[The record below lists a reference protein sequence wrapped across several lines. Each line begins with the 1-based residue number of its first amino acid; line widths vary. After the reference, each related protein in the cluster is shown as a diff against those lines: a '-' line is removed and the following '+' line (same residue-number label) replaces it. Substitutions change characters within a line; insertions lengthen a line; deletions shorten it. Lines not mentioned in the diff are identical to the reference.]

1 MFGPHTTR
9 VWAYPAPC
17 DLRKGFNGLGGLVEH
32 VMSRS
37 VLGGDLFLFVNRRR
51 TTAKMLYWDGTGM
64 CILHKKL
71 AEGTFPKLWG
81 RADADPSGI
90 ELTTN
95 ELALFL
101 EGCKL
106 LETQKLSTEDTT
118 QKWLAPPIQL

>member
-1 MFGPHTTR
+1 MFLGRTTR

-71 AEGTFPKLWG
+71 AEGTFPKLWD
-81 RADADPSGI
+81 RADVDPSGI

-106 LETQKLSTEDTT
+106 LETQKLSVEDNTK
-118 QKWLAPPIQL
+118 KWLAPPIEL

>member
-1 MFGPHTTR
+1 MFGGRNTR

-32 VMSRS
+32 VLCRS
-37 VLGGDLFLFVNRRR
+37 MLGGDLFLFVNRRR
-51 TTAKMLYWDGTGM
+51 NTAKMLYWDGTGM
-64 CILHKKL
+64 CIFHKKL
-71 AEGTFPKLWG
+71 AEGTFPKLWAREG
-81 RADADPSGI
+81 VQPTGI

-106 LETQKLSTEDTT
+106 LETQKLSVEDKTK
-118 QKWLAPPIQL
+118 KWLAPPIDV